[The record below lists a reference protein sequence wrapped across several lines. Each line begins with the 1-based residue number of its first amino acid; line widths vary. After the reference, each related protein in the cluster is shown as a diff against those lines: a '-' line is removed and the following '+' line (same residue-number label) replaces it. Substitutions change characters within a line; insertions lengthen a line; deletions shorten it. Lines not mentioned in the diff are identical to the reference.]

1 MTASE
6 GNQGRKGGREKGGEE
21 EGGGKIA
28 NSD

>member
-6 GNQGRKGGREKGGEE
+6 GNQGREGGREKGGEE